1 MKLKKIYLL
10 LLFFTSLMVAQN
22 KYQKGY
28 YILNDGTKV
37 DCFIKNYDWKN
48 NPTKIETK
56 QTLDSQNK
64 DITIEE
70 CKEFSVENESK
81 FIRQVVDIDISSSG
95 DYNRLT
101 NSKEPTF
108 KNFKVFL
115 KVLVEG
121 KYSLYH
127 FESEDISDRFF
138 YKVDDSEIKQLIY
151 KKYMNS
157 DSGQTNVYTNE
168 SYKNELN
175 RTIKCSDNISLKTS
189 SLEYRKENLSDFF
202 IKANSCN
209 GIINNKLVS
218 KNKSVKVNFKPVIG
232 MNFGFINLYNK
243 YGNINGDYD
252 LSNESSFSFGGE
264 IEFVLPF
271 NNNNWSF
278 YLQPTI
284 NSYKGKTTLYFS
296 QYSNPYYEVSA
307 DFNYINIP
315 VAGRRYFHLSNN
327 SKLFANLGLN
337 ITFTTSNSEV
347 TVQRQP
353 STFLGG
359 NRFNFLVGLGYQYK
373 NISLEIVKYSN
384 LDLLPNRSQD
394 SSIIYNNMSLNL
406 KYKLF

>member
-1 MKLKKIYLL
+1 MKLKKIYL

-70 CKEFSVENESK
+70 CMEFSVENESK

-101 NSKEPTF
+101 SSKEPNF

-115 KVLVEG
+115 KVLVDG

-138 YKVDDSEIKQLIY
+138 YKVNDSEIKQLIY

-175 RTIKCSDNISLKTS
+175 RTINCPDNVSLKTS
-189 SLEYRKENLSDFF
+189 SLEYRKDILSDFF
-202 IKANSCN
+202 IKANACN
-209 GIINNKLVS
+209 GITNNKLVS
-218 KNKSVKVNFKPVIG
+218 KNKSVKVNFKPVVG
-232 MNFGFINLYNK
+232 MNYGFINLYNK

-252 LSNESSFSFGGE
+252 LSKESSFSFGGE

-271 NNNNWSF
+271 NNDNWSF
-278 YLQPTI
+278 YVQPTI
-284 NSYKGKTTLYFS
+284 NSYEGKTTLYFS

-307 DFNYINIP
+307 KYNYINLPI
-315 VAGRRYFHLSNN
+315 AGRRYFHLTPQ
-327 SKLFANLGLN
+327 SKLFLNLGLN
-337 ITFTTSNSEV
+337 LTFANNKSQLEV
-347 TVQRQP
+347 EREP
-353 STFLGG
+353 STFFGG
-359 NRFNFLVGLGYQYK
+359 NRFNMIFGMGFQYNK
-373 NISLEIVKYSN
+373 ISIEFVKYSN
-384 LDLLPNRSQD
+384 LDLEPKANSD
-394 SSIIYNNMSLNL
+394 TSTKFNNMAVNL

>member
-1 MKLKKIYLL
+1 MKLKKIYL

-64 DITIEE
+64 DIYIEE
-70 CKEFSVENESK
+70 CKEFSLENESK
-81 FIRQVVDIDISSSG
+81 FIRKSVEIDISPSG
-95 DYNRLT
+95 DFNRLT
-101 NSKEPTF
+101 NSEDPIF

-168 SYKNELN
+168 SYKSELN
-175 RTIKCSDNISLKTS
+175 RTINCPDNVSLKTS
-189 SLEYRKENLSDFF
+189 SLEYRKDNLSDFF
-202 IKANSCN
+202 INANACN
-209 GIINNKLVS
+209 GITSKNIVS
-218 KNKSVKVNFKPVIG
+218 KNKSVIVNFKPVVG
-232 MNFGFINLYNK
+232 INNSMLNIYNK
-243 YGNINGDYD
+243 YGNISGSHD
-252 LSNESSFSFGGE
+252 LSNEISLSFGGE
-264 IEFVLPF
+264 VEFILPF

-278 YLQPTI
+278 YIQPTY
-284 NSYKGKTTLYFS
+284 NSYEGSVTLYYP
-296 QYSNPYYEVSA
+296 QYINPYYDVSSKLKY
-307 DFNYINIP
+307 FNVPI
-315 VAGRRYFHLSNN
+315 AGRRYFHFSPQ
-327 SKLFANLGLN
+327 SKLFLNLGMNL
-337 ITFTTSNSEV
+337 TFFTDNSELE
-347 TVQRQP
+347 VQRKD
-353 STFLGG
+353 STFYGG
-359 NRFNFLVGLGYQYK
+359 NRFNFLLGIGYQYNK
-373 NISLEIVKYSN
+373 ISIEIVQYSN
-384 LDLLPNRSQD
+384 LKISPQNNKDITD
-394 SSIIYNNMSLNL
+394 TFKNMSLNL